1 MIGKQVCEFIFH
13 NNIFIGREPLGLHF
27 QNSMFIVHRSESQ
40 VLRSLCKNKEGKEEV
55 AVTHAKPEG
64 ALVVFT
70 EDMEVP
76 KMAKIHN
83 YIAKVEICPAIYNLH
98 IVNSDPI
105 CL

>member
-1 MIGKQVCEFIFH
+1 MIGKQVCELIFR
-13 NNIFIGREPLGLHF
+13 NNAFFGKEPLGLHF
-27 QNSMFIVHRSESQ
+27 QNSMFIVHQSESQ

-76 KMAKIHN
+76 KMAKIRN
-83 YIAKVEICPAIYNLH
+83 YIAKVEICPAINIL
-98 IVNSDPI
+98 
-105 CL
+105 

>member
-1 MIGKQVCEFIFH
+1 MDQNDGKIGLLIYISQQRLHWQGTSRSSFSKQH
-13 NNIFIGREPLGLHF
+13 
-27 QNSMFIVHRSESQ
+27 VHRSESQ

-83 YIAKVEICPAIYNLH
+83 YIAKVEICPAI
-98 IVNSDPI
+98 
-105 CL
+105 